1 MKYGSSIATAA
12 LLAACLLPLGCGP
25 RRPATFPVRGVVTVG
40 GKPIAG
46 ATVLFQPVEGGVP
59 GRGVTTDDGGFT
71 LTTFESGDGAI
82 GGRHRVAISKMTLSG
97 VEVTED
103 GVAAPV
109 APGEIKE
116 TWLTP
121 KKYASLDTSG
131 LVIEVAREMEP
142 ITFALEAK

>member
-1 MKYGSSIATAA
+1 MRRRAPATIAV
-12 LLAACLLPLGCGP
+12 LVLACVSPLGCGP
-25 RRPATFPVRGVVTVG
+25 SRPVTFPVKGTVTVG
-40 GKPIAG
+40 GKPVAG
-46 ATVLFQPVEGGVP
+46 ATVLFQPVAGGVP

-109 APGEIKE
+109 AAGEIRE

-121 KKYASLDTSG
+121 RKYSSLDTSG
-131 LVIEVAREMEP
+131 LEVEVGRDMEP
-142 ITFALEAK
+142 VAFALEAK